1 MPPHTLE
8 AEAFLGLHPM
18 AVGHT
23 LGVVGANLHVV
34 PPLKLD
40 DSPDFVLGKP
50 CCCLHPT
57 GYSHRFTPGPAVGHI
72 NNTLIPRRDQGHD
85 PQSPV
90 KLR

>member
-40 DSPDFVLGKP
+40 DSPDFVL
-50 CCCLHPT
+50 
-57 GYSHRFTPGPAVGHI
+57 
-72 NNTLIPRRDQGHD
+72 
-85 PQSPV
+85 
-90 KLR
+90 